1 MNRGKSGPVSQGF
14 GDGHEKVAMGISP
27 DGFIHLAFDHHL
39 STFHYR
45 RNGIVLFMCVRDNV
59 LADQISNAPVI
70 SDRMRNHKSQG

>member
-14 GDGHEKVAMGISP
+14 GDGHEKIAMGISP

-45 RNGIVLFMCVRDNV
+45 RSQTPV
-59 LADQISNAPVI
+59 AAHPAAPV
-70 SDRMRNHKSQG
+70 